1 MSPTMIRRS
10 SQCAAIHAKH
20 GRVPPDVEFFGL
32 AAFDVTQN
40 YDAAHG
46 NRLVV
51 DFDAQNG
58 VARKEKVTITLR
70 DDTPT
75 GPKTYALLWSVDLE
89 PLYNITFSALR
100 FIAIEPCDLLG
111 NADPDIR
118 WIDSQGGS
126 HEVKLDGNAGVIT
139 RGFASRWQEVGIS
152 RGLTVPDPIWHE
164 ADPVEFG
171 APPAIGPPVLPGVS
185 HHVQS
190 VVDGGDC
197 DGRFEFDVTLSLR
210 FFERL

>member
-1 MSPTMIRRS
+1 MSPTIIRRS

-75 GPKTYALLWSVDLE
+75 GPKTNALLWSVELE

-118 WIDSQGGS
+118 LIYSHGGS

-139 RGFASRWQEVGIS
+139 RGF
-152 RGLTVPDPIWHE
+152 
-164 ADPVEFG
+164 
-171 APPAIGPPVLPGVS
+171 
-185 HHVQS
+185 
-190 VVDGGDC
+190 
-197 DGRFEFDVTLSLR
+197 
-210 FFERL
+210 